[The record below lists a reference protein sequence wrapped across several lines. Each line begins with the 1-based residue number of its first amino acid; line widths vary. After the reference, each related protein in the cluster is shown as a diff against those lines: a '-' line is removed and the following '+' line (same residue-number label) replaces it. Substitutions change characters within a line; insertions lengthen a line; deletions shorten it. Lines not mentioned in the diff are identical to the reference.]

1 VSEPSLLLVVEEAH
15 PARGGDVVLAPRIVV
30 HGPAGPPFAVSLE
43 LPDGSQR
50 AAAAALD
57 VAHIRGPNG
66 AFALVR
72 LVGLTVDDV
81 PTGTRVFR
89 IASPS

>member
-15 PARGGDVVLAPRIVV
+15 PARGGDV